1 METTCNRCSADFF
14 GVLVANTPEAVEEA
28 LASATDRGFIE
39 WTFKRL
45 WSIEAPVLPDGNW
58 GGLGYV
64 TLDKALFNLE
74 LMDKRFPEARFLI
87 DSYRTVLTLADYDVL
102 QRLLYGKYD
111 VSSVKAVIRPAPET
125 EQLTKRKK
133 RV

>member
-14 GVLVANTPEAVEEA
+14 GVLSANTPEAVEEA
-28 LASATDRGFIE
+28 LAAATDRGFVE

-45 WSIEAPVLPDGNW
+45 WAVKAPELPEGNW
-58 GGLGYV
+58 GGLGCV

-74 LMDKRFPEARFLI
+74 LMDRRFPEARWLI
-87 DSYRTVLTLADYDVL
+87 DSYRTVLSLPDYDVL
-102 QRLLYGKYD
+102 RRLLYGKYD
-111 VSSVKAVIRPAPET
+111 VMSVKAVIQPEP
-125 EQLTKRKK
+125 EPEVLTTRKK

>member
-14 GVLVANTPEAVEEA
+14 GVLIATSPEAVEEA
-28 LASATDRGFIE
+28 LSASTDRGFVE

-45 WSIEAPVLPDGNW
+45 WAIKAPKVPEGNW

-87 DSYRTVLTLADYDVL
+87 DSYRTVLSLPDYDVL

-111 VSSVKAVIRPAPET
+111 VSSVKAVIQPEP
-125 EQLTKRKK
+125 EADVLTKRKK

>member
-1 METTCNRCSADFF
+1 METTCNRCSADFI
-14 GVLVANTPEAVEEA
+14 GVLVAATPEAVEEA
-28 LASATDRGFIE
+28 LAKSTDRGFIE

-45 WSIEAPVLPDGNW
+45 WSIEAPVLPDGEC

-87 DSYRTVLTLADYDVL
+87 DSYRTILTLADYDVL

-111 VSSVKAVIRPAPET
+111 VSSVKAVIQPEP
-125 EQLTKRKK
+125 EPDVLTKRKK

>member
-1 METTCNRCSADFF
+1 METTCNRCLADFV
-14 GVLVANTPEAVEEA
+14 GVLIATSPEAVEEA
-28 LASATDRGFIE
+28 LAKSTDRGFIE

-45 WSIEAPVLPDGNW
+45 WSIEAPVLPDGDW

-87 DSYRTVLTLADYDVL
+87 DSYRTVLSLPDYDVL

-111 VSSVKAVIRPAPET
+111 VSSVRAVIQPEP
-125 EQLTKRKK
+125 EPDVLTKRKK

>member
-1 METTCNRCSADFF
+1 METSCNRCSADFF
-14 GVLVANTPEAVEEA
+14 GVLSANTPEAVEKA
-28 LASATDRGFIE
+28 LAAATDRGFVE

-45 WSIEAPVLPDGNW
+45 WSIKAPVPPAGNW

-87 DSYRTVLTLADYDVL
+87 DSYRTVLSLPDYDVL

-111 VSSVKAVIRPAPET
+111 VSSVKAVIQPEP
-125 EQLTKRKK
+125 EVLTKRKK

>member
-1 METTCNRCSADFF
+1 METTCNRCSADFN
-14 GVLVANTPEAVEEA
+14 GVLVATSPEAVEEA
-28 LASATDRGFIE
+28 LAAATDRGFLE

-45 WSIEAPVLPDGNW
+45 WSIEAPVLPDGKW

-74 LMDKRFPEARFLI
+74 LMDKRFPESRFLI
-87 DSYRTVLTLADYDVL
+87 DSYRTVLSLPDYDVL

-111 VSSVKAVIRPAPET
+111 VSSVKAVIQPEPET

>member
-1 METTCNRCSADFF
+1 MATTCNRCSADFF
-14 GVLVANTPEAVEEA
+14 GVLNATSPEAVEET
-28 LASATDRGFIE
+28 LAAATDRGFVE

-45 WSIEAPVLPDGNW
+45 WSIKAPVLRDGNW

-87 DSYRTVLTLADYDVL
+87 DSYRTVLSLPDYDVL

-111 VSSVKAVIRPAPET
+111 VPSVKAVIQPEPET
-125 EQLTKRKK
+125 KQLTKRKK

>member
-1 METTCNRCSADFF
+1 MESTCNRCSADFI
-14 GVLVANTPEAVEEA
+14 GVLVADTPEAVEKA
-28 LASATDRGFIE
+28 LSKSADRGFIE

-45 WSIEAPVLPDGNW
+45 WSIEAPVLPDGKC

-64 TLDKALFNLE
+64 RLDKALFNLE

-87 DSYRTVLTLADYDVL
+87 DSYRTVLTLSDFDVL

-111 VSSVKAVIRPAPET
+111 VSSVKAVIQPEQ
-125 EQLTKRKK
+125 EPELLTRRKK

>member
-1 METTCNRCSADFF
+1 MGTTCNRCSADFI
-14 GVLVANTPEAVEEA
+14 GVLVANTPEAVEDA

-45 WSIEAPVLPDGNW
+45 WSIEAPVLADGEW

-111 VSSVKAVIRPAPET
+111 VSSVKSVIQPEPET

>member
-1 METTCNRCSADFF
+1 METTCNRCSADFI
-14 GVLVANTPEAVEEA
+14 GVLVATTPEAVEEA
-28 LASATDRGFIE
+28 LSKSTDRGFIE

-45 WSIEAPVLPDGNW
+45 WSIEAPVLPDGKW

-74 LMDKRFPEARFLI
+74 LMDKRFPEASFLI
-87 DSYRTVLTLADYDVL
+87 DSYRTVLTLGDYDVL
-102 QRLLYGKYD
+102 QRLLYSKYD
-111 VSSVKAVIRPAPET
+111 VLSVKAAIQPEP
-125 EQLTKRKK
+125 EPDVLTKRKK

>member
-1 METTCNRCSADFF
+1 METTCNRCSADFI
-14 GVLVANTPEAVEEA
+14 GVLVADTPEAVEEA
-28 LASATDRGFIE
+28 LAKSTDRGFIE

-45 WSIEAPVLPDGNW
+45 WSIEAPVLADGEW

-87 DSYRTVLTLADYDVL
+87 DSYRTVLTLSDYDVL

-111 VSSVKAVIRPAPET
+111 VSSVKAVIQPEPET

>member
-14 GVLVANTPEAVEEA
+14 DVLVANTPEAVEEA
-28 LASATDRGFIE
+28 LASATDRGFVE

-45 WSIEAPVLPDGNW
+45 WSIEAPELPEGNW

-87 DSYRTVLTLADYDVL
+87 DSYRTVLTLADFDVL

-111 VSSVKAVIRPAPET
+111 VSSVKAVIQPEP
-125 EQLTKRKK
+125 EADVLTKRKK

>member
-14 GVLVANTPEAVEEA
+14 GVLIANTPEAVEEA
-28 LASATDRGFIE
+28 LARVADRGFIE

-45 WSIEAPVLPDGNW
+45 WSIKAPVVPYGKW

-87 DSYRTVLTLADYDVL
+87 DSYRTVLSLPDYDVL

-111 VSSVKAVIRPAPET
+111 VSSVKAVIQPEP
-125 EQLTKRKK
+125 EADVLTKRKK

>member
-1 METTCNRCSADFF
+1 METTCNRCSADFI

-28 LASATDRGFIE
+28 LAAAADRGFIE

-45 WSIEAPVLPDGNW
+45 WSIEAPVLADGKW
-58 GGLGYV
+58 GGLGCV

-111 VSSVKAVIRPAPET
+111 VSSVKAVIQPEP
-125 EQLTKRKK
+125 EADVLTKRKK

>member
-1 METTCNRCSADFF
+1 METTCNRCSADFI

-45 WSIEAPVLPDGNW
+45 WSIEAPVLADGKW

-111 VSSVKAVIRPAPET
+111 VSSVKAVIQPEP
-125 EQLTKRKK
+125 EVDVLTKRKK

>member
-14 GVLVANTPEAVEEA
+14 GVLIATSPEAVEEA
-28 LASATDRGFIE
+28 LAAATDRGFVE

-45 WSIEAPVLPDGNW
+45 WSIKAPALPDGNW

-74 LMDKRFPEARFLI
+74 LMDKRFPESRFLI
-87 DSYRTVLTLADYDVL
+87 DSYRTTLSLPDYDVL
-102 QRLLYGKYD
+102 RRLLYGKYD
-111 VSSVKAVIRPAPET
+111 VSSVKAVIQPEPET
-125 EQLTKRKK
+125 KQLTKRKK
-133 RV
+133 QV

>member
-28 LASATDRGFIE
+28 LARATDRGFVE

-45 WSIEAPVLPDGNW
+45 WAIKAPKVPEGNW

-74 LMDKRFPEARFLI
+74 LMDRRFPEARFLI
-87 DSYRTVLTLADYDVL
+87 DSYRTVLSLPDYDVL

-111 VSSVKAVIRPAPET
+111 VSLVKAVIQPEPET

>member
-1 METTCNRCSADFF
+1 MEITCNRCSADFF
-14 GVLVANTPEAVEEA
+14 GVLVANTPEVVEEA

-45 WSIEAPVLPDGNW
+45 WTIEAPVLAEGKW

-74 LMDKRFPEARFLI
+74 LMDKRFPESRFLI
-87 DSYRTVLTLADYDVL
+87 DSYRTVLSLPDYDVL

-111 VSSVKAVIRPAPET
+111 VSSVKAVIQPDPEPDV
-125 EQLTKRKK
+125 LTKRKK

>member
-1 METTCNRCSADFF
+1 METTCNRCSADFV
-14 GVLVANTPEAVEEA
+14 GVLVADTPEAVEEA
-28 LASATDRGFIE
+28 LAKSTDRGFIE
-39 WTFKRL
+39 WTFRRL
-45 WSIEAPVLPDGNW
+45 WSIEAPVLADGTW

-102 QRLLYGKYD
+102 QRLLYSKYD
-111 VSSVKAVIRPAPET
+111 VSSVKAVIQPEPET

>member
-28 LASATDRGFIE
+28 LARAADRGFIE

-45 WSIEAPVLPDGNW
+45 WSIKAPKLPDGNW

-74 LMDKRFPEARFLI
+74 LMDKRFQEARFLI

-111 VSSVKAVIRPAPET
+111 VSSVKSVIQPEP
-125 EQLTKRKK
+125 EADVLTKRKK

>member
-28 LASATDRGFIE
+28 LVRATDRGFIE

-45 WSIEAPVLPDGNW
+45 WAIKAPELPAGNW

-87 DSYRTVLTLADYDVL
+87 DSYRTVLSLPDYDVL

-111 VSSVKAVIRPAPET
+111 VSSVKAVIQPEPET

>member
-1 METTCNRCSADFF
+1 METTCNRCSADFH

-45 WSIEAPVLPDGNW
+45 WAIKAPELPEGNW

-87 DSYRTVLTLADYDVL
+87 DSYRTILSLPDYDVL
-102 QRLLYGKYD
+102 RRLLYGKYD
-111 VSSVKAVIRPAPET
+111 VSSVKAAIQPEPET

>member
-1 METTCNRCSADFF
+1 METTCNRCSADFI
-14 GVLVANTPEAVEEA
+14 GVLVADTPEAVEEA
-28 LASATDRGFIE
+28 LTNATDRGFIE

-45 WSIEAPVLPDGNW
+45 WSIEAPVLPDVKW

-74 LMDKRFPEARFLI
+74 LMDKRFPEAHFLI
-87 DSYRTVLTLADYDVL
+87 DSYRTVLSLPDYDVL

-111 VSSVKAVIRPAPET
+111 VSSVKAVIQPEPET

>member
-1 METTCNRCSADFF
+1 METICNRCSADFF
-14 GVLVANTPEAVEEA
+14 GVLIATSPEAVEKA
-28 LASATDRGFIE
+28 LAAASDRGFVE

-45 WSIEAPVLPDGNW
+45 WAIKAPKLPDGNW

-74 LMDKRFPEARFLI
+74 LMDRRFPEARFLI
-87 DSYRTVLTLADYDVL
+87 DSYRTVLSLPDYDVL

-111 VSSVKAVIRPAPET
+111 VSLVKAVILPEPET
-125 EQLTKRKK
+125 GQLTKRKK

>member
-1 METTCNRCSADFF
+1 MGTTCNRCSADFF
-14 GVLVANTPEAVEEA
+14 GVLIATSPEAVEEA
-28 LASATDRGFIE
+28 LSAANDRGFIE

-45 WSIEAPVLPDGNW
+45 WSIEAPVLPDGKW

-111 VSSVKAVIRPAPET
+111 VSSVKAVIRPEPET

>member
-28 LASATDRGFIE
+28 LAAATDRGFVE

-45 WSIEAPVLPDGNW
+45 WSIEVPELPEGNW
-58 GGLGYV
+58 GGLGCV
-64 TLDKALFNLE
+64 TLDTALFNLE
-74 LMDKRFPEARFLI
+74 LMDKRFPEASFLI
-87 DSYRTVLTLADYDVL
+87 DSYRTALSLPDYDVL

-111 VSSVKAVIRPAPET
+111 VSSVKAVIQPEP
-125 EQLTKRKK
+125 EAEVLTKRKK

>member
-1 METTCNRCSADFF
+1 METTCNRCSADFV
-14 GVLVANTPEAVEEA
+14 GVLVAASPEAVEEA
-28 LASATDRGFIE
+28 LATATDRGFVE

-45 WSIEAPVLPDGNW
+45 WSIEAPMLPDGKW

-74 LMDKRFPEARFLI
+74 LMDNRFPEARFLI

-111 VSSVKAVIRPAPET
+111 VSSVKAVIRPEPEPDV
-125 EQLTKRKK
+125 LTKRKK

>member
-28 LASATDRGFIE
+28 LAAATDRGFVE
-39 WTFKRL
+39 WVFKRL
-45 WSIEAPVLPDGNW
+45 WSIEAPKIPFGNW

-87 DSYRTVLTLADYDVL
+87 DSYRTVLSLPDYDVL
-102 QRLLYGKYD
+102 RRLLYGKYD
-111 VSSVKAVIRPAPET
+111 VSSVKAVIQPEPET

>member
-1 METTCNRCSADFF
+1 METTCNRCSADFI

-28 LASATDRGFIE
+28 LVSATDRGFIE

-45 WSIEAPVLPDGNW
+45 WAIEAPGLPDGNW

-111 VSSVKAVIRPAPET
+111 VSSVKAVIQPEP
-125 EQLTKRKK
+125 ESEVLTKRKK

>member
-1 METTCNRCSADFF
+1 METTCNRCSADFI

-28 LASATDRGFIE
+28 LTSASDRGFIE

-45 WSIEAPVLPDGNW
+45 WSIEAPVLPDGKW
-58 GGLGYV
+58 GGFGYV

-74 LMDKRFPEARFLI
+74 LMDKQFPEARFLI

-111 VSSVKAVIRPAPET
+111 VSSVRAVIQPEP
-125 EQLTKRKK
+125 EADVLTKRKK

>member
-1 METTCNRCSADFF
+1 METTCNRCSADFI
-14 GVLVANTPEAVEEA
+14 GVLVANTPESVEEA
-28 LASATDRGFIE
+28 LAAATDRVFVE

-45 WSIEAPVLPDGNW
+45 WAIEAPELPEGNW

-64 TLDKALFNLE
+64 ALDKALFNLE
-74 LMDKRFPEARFLI
+74 LMDKRLPESRFLI
-87 DSYRTVLTLADYDVL
+87 DSYRTVLSLPDYDVL

-111 VSSVKAVIRPAPET
+111 VSSVKAVIQPEP
-125 EQLTKRKK
+125 EPEVLTKRKK

>member
-1 METTCNRCSADFF
+1 METTCNRCSADFIS
-14 GVLVANTPEAVEEA
+14 VLVATSPEAVEEA
-28 LASATDRGFIE
+28 LGSATDRWFIE

-45 WSIEAPVLPDGNW
+45 WSIEAPVLPDGKW
-58 GGLGYV
+58 GGLGYI

-74 LMDKRFPEARFLI
+74 LMDKRFTEARLLI

-111 VSSVKAVIRPAPET
+111 VSSVKAVIQPEPET

>member
-1 METTCNRCSADFF
+1 METTCNRCSADFI

-28 LASATDRGFIE
+28 LAAATDRGFVE

-45 WSIEAPVLPDGNW
+45 WSIEAPVLPEGKW

-87 DSYRTVLTLADYDVL
+87 DSYRTVLSLPDYDVL

-111 VSSVKAVIRPAPET
+111 VSSVRAAIQPEP
-125 EQLTKRKK
+125 EPDGLTKRKK

>member
-14 GVLVANTPEAVEEA
+14 GVLIASSPEMVEEA
-28 LASATDRGFIE
+28 LAAASDRGFVE
-39 WTFKRL
+39 WTFKRV
-45 WSIEAPVLPDGNW
+45 WSIEAPELPDGKW

-74 LMDKRFPEARFLI
+74 LMDKRFPESRFLI
-87 DSYRTVLTLADYDVL
+87 DSYRTVLSLQDYDVL
-102 QRLLYGKYD
+102 RRLLYGKYD
-111 VSSVKAVIRPAPET
+111 VSSVKAVIQPEP
-125 EQLTKRKK
+125 EPDVLTKRKK